1 MRMSGAQKFN
11 RADGCDAKTYTW
23 QMQVPATPKMAID
36 LLYTAGLLVLETC
49 AISGDGLVGTEFDRR

>member
-23 QMQVPATPKMAID
+23 QMQVPATPKMAI
-36 LLYTAGLLVLETC
+36 LLYH
-49 AISGDGLVGTEFDRR
+49 RRAPRARNLRHLRRRFGRHRV